1 MNKQELTK
9 SYSEK
14 IASLFSAIDEFQ
26 VSSSTIENALN
37 GDILYDNIDQL
48 LNEEH
53 LIIDYA
59 EQNSYLADKEKVN
72 SFVKENFDKCQDAFD
87 LYTDELFCDDD
98 NSEIDIA
105 ERLKTYL
112 FHKGDAD
119 NGEVSN
125 ADLAYWGLYENTTY
139 KVLSAIRESQNLLD
153 EYLIEMRKLTRSNT
167 DKTK

>member
-26 VSSSTIENALN
+26 VSSSTIENTLN
-37 GDILYDNIDQL
+37 GDILYDNIDHL
-48 LNEEH
+48 LNLEH
-53 LIIDYA
+53 LITDYA

-72 SFVKENFDKCQDAFD
+72 SFVKENVDMCQVAFD
-87 LYTDELFCDDD
+87 LHTDELFYDDD
-98 NSEIDIA
+98 NSKIDIA

-112 FHKGDAD
+112 SHKKDE
-119 NGEVSN
+119 NNEEVSN
-125 ADLAYWGLYENTTY
+125 TDLAYWGIYEKTTC
-139 KVLSAIRESQNLLD
+139 KVLSAIRESQRLLD